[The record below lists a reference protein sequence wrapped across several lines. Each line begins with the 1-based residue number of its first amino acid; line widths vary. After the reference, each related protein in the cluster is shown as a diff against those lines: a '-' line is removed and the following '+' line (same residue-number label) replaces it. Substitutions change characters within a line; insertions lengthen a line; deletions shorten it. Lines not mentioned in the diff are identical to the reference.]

1 MDFHR
6 VLSIQSH
13 VVSGYVG
20 NKSACFPLQVL
31 GFEVD
36 TINSVQFSNHT
47 GYKNI
52 KGQVLNSD
60 ELNDLYL
67 GLASNNINNY
77 SHLLTG
83 YVGSVSFLKKIS
95 ELIKDLKKTNPG
107 LIYVCDPVLG
117 DQGKLY
123 VPKELVPI
131 YREEIIPEADVLTPN
146 DFEVELLTGIKVRND
161 ADAIKAL
168 DEILGL
174 GVKIAIISS
183 AVPENSDVMYSYV
196 SRVIDGKK
204 ERYKVKIP
212 ILDEHFIGTGDL
224 FAALML
230 AWLVK
235 DPLKLALEKAI
246 STMQAVLKRTLK
258 HARDLSG
265 PGNKPIPAQIELQL
279 IQSKRD
285 IENPEICVTAVP
297 LVV

>member
-47 GYKNI
+47 GYKFI
-52 KGQVLNSD
+52 KGQILNSD
-60 ELNDLYL
+60 ELDDLYR
-67 GLASNNINNY
+67 GLAANNINRY

-83 YVGSVSFLKKIS
+83 YVGSVSFLKKIA

-117 DQGKLY
+117 DEGKMY

-131 YREEIIPEADVLTPN
+131 YKEEIVPEADVLTPN
-146 DFEVELLTGIKVRND
+146 DFEVELLTGIKVHND
-161 ADAIKAL
+161 EDAIKAL
-168 DEILGL
+168 DTILGL

-183 AVPENSDVMYSYV
+183 AILPGSKALYSYV
-196 SRVIDGKK
+196 SREIEGRK
-204 ERYKVKIP
+204 ETYKVEIP
-212 ILDEHFIGTGDL
+212 RLDEHFIGTGDL
-224 FAALML
+224 FASLML

-235 DPLKLALEKAI
+235 DPLKLALEKTI
-246 STMQAVLKRTLK
+246 STMQAVLQRTLK
-258 HARDLSG
+258 HARDISG
-265 PGNKPIPAQIELQL
+265 PGNKPTPAQIELQL
-279 IQSKRD
+279 IQSKKD

-297 LVV
+297 L